1 MAESGGPA
9 PVLILGIGNVILSDE
24 GFGVRCAEA
33 FASRFRFPPHVS
45 VVDGGTQGLNLLSLV
60 EDAARVLVFD
70 AINFSLPPATLKVI
84 EGDEIPRFVSSG
96 KLSLHQTGFQDLLAF
111 ASLRDRLPPEICLV
125 GIQPV
130 SLELGI
136 GLSPEVSAKL
146 DEAVGLGLA
155 RLAGWGI
162 RPEPAL
168 RSGAPPDPAA
178 LPRMEP

>member
-33 FASRFRFPPHVS
+33 FASRFRFPDHVS

-70 AINFSLPPATLKVI
+70 AINFALPPATLKVI

-125 GIQPV
+125 GVQPV

-136 GLSPEVSAKL
+136 GLSPQVAGKV
-146 DEAVGLGLA
+146 DEALGLGLE
-155 RLAGWGI
+155 RLAAWGVL
-162 RPEPAL
+162 PEPVSSPAT
-168 RSGAPPDPAA
+168 PDPAA
-178 LPRMEP
+178 LPRMAP